1 MGRIDNSFNSDRGY
15 GNSSEVSGFLV
26 RRSGLIAAI
35 VIIIIAG
42 GALYTQSFARVP
54 AGYRGV
60 LLTWGKPEEKI
71 LGEGLNFVIPFIQSI
86 ELMNVQVQKAESTES
101 AATNDLQEVSA
112 TVAVNFRLNP
122 NAVNQIFRE
131 LRQDYVSRVIKP
143 NIEESLKAATAQF
156 RAEELITKRATVK
169 SAFDDIL
176 EERLRVF
183 DIDVVAVSLTDFQFS
198 PAFAAAIEAKVTAE
212 QQALEALNK
221 LEQIRHE
228 AQQQV
233 IQAEAEKNATIARAL
248 GEAEAAII
256 EADATAAAIQVIT
269 SQMTPEYAQYLWLTQ
284 WDGKLPL
291 VVGEGTPSLK
301 KQLRAARPPTLFIFI
316 G

>member
-1 MGRIDNSFNSDRGY
+1 MGRIDNAYNSDRGA
-15 GNSSEVSGFLV
+15 SEVSGFLV
-26 RRSGLIAAI
+26 RRSGVIAAI
-35 VIIIIAG
+35 VIIIIAA

-60 LLTWGKPEEKI
+60 LLTWSKPEEKI
-71 LGEGLNFVIPFIQSI
+71 LGEGLNFVIPFVQNI
-86 ELMNVQVQKAESTES
+86 ELMNVQVQVAESTES

-156 RAEELITKRATVK
+156 RAEELITNRAVVK
-169 SAFDDIL
+169 SVFDDIL
-176 EERLRVF
+176 EERLSVF
-183 DIDVVAVSLTDFQFS
+183 DIEVVAVSLTDFQFS

-221 LEQIRHE
+221 LEQVRHE

-233 IQAEAEKNATIARAL
+233 IQAEAEKNATVARAL
-248 GEAEAAII
+248 GEAQAAII
-256 EADATAAAIQVIT
+256 EAEATSEAIEVIT
-269 SQMTPEYAQYLWLTQ
+269 TQMTAEYAQYLWLTQ

-291 VVGEGTPSLK
+291 VVGEGTGLIIDVNSLLEE
-301 KQLRAARPPTLFIFI
+301 QQMP
-316 G
+316 

>member
-1 MGRIDNSFNSDRGY
+1 MSMSGIDSSFRDERGFGRSP
-15 GNSSEVSGFLV
+15 EVSNFLV
-26 RRSGLIAAI
+26 RRSGLIAVL

-42 GALYTQSFARVP
+42 GAMYTQAFVRVP

-60 LLTWGKPEEKI
+60 LLTWSKPEDKI
-71 LGEGLNFVIPFIQSI
+71 LGEGLNFIIPFIQSV

-101 AATNDLQEVSA
+101 AATDDLQEVSA

-122 NAVNQIFRE
+122 LRVNTIYTE

-156 RAEELITKRATVK
+156 RAEELVTMRPQVK
-169 SAFDDIL
+169 TAFDDIL
-176 EERLRVF
+176 AERLEVF
-183 DIDVVAVSLTDFQFS
+183 HIEVIAVSLTDFQFS
-198 PAFAAAIEAKVTAE
+198 QAFSAAIEAKVTAE
-212 QQALEALNK
+212 QQALEAKNK
-221 LEQIRHE
+221 LEQVRYE

-248 GEAEAAII
+248 GEAEAALI
-256 EADATAAAIQVIT
+256 EANATARAIEAIT
-269 SQMTPEYAQYLWLTQ
+269 AQMTPEYAQYLWLTQ

-291 VVGEGTPSLK
+291 VVGEGEGLIIDVSALTD
-301 KQLRAARPPTLFIFI
+301 
-316 G
+316 GGG

>member
-1 MGRIDNSFNSDRGY
+1 MGRTDNSYNSHRSFGD
-15 GNSSEVSGFLV
+15 SSEVSDFLV

-35 VIIIIAG
+35 VILIIAG

-54 AGYRGV
+54 AGFRGV
-60 LLTWGKPEEKI
+60 LLTWGKPEDKI
-71 LGEGLNFVIPFIQSI
+71 LGEGLNFVIPFVQGV

-101 AATNDLQEVSA
+101 AATNDLQEVTT

-122 NAVNQIFRE
+122 EAVNQIYRE

-143 NIEESLKAATAQF
+143 NIEESIKAATSQF
-156 RAEELITKRATVK
+156 RAEELITQRAIVK
-169 SAFDDIL
+169 ASFDSIL
-176 EERLRVF
+176 EERLSVF
-183 DIDVVAVSLTDFQFS
+183 DIEVIAVSLTDFKFS
-198 PAFAAAIEAKVTAE
+198 PAFAAAVEAKVTAE
-212 QQALEALNK
+212 QKALEAQNF
-221 LEQIRHE
+221 LEQVKFE

-248 GEAEAAII
+248 GEAQAVVIEAEAAASAI
-256 EADATAAAIQVIT
+256 EAIT

-291 VVGEGTPSLK
+291 VVGEGTGLIIDVNSLVDE
-301 KQLRAARPPTLFIFI
+301 
-316 G
+316 GG

>member
-1 MGRIDNSFNSDRGY
+1 MKRIDNSYNSDRGF
-15 GNSSEVSGFLV
+15 GGSSEVSGFLV

-35 VIIIIAG
+35 IIIIIAG
-42 GALYTQSFARVP
+42 GAFYTQSFARVP

-101 AATNDLQEVSA
+101 AATNDLQEVST

-122 NAVNQIFRE
+122 NSVNQIYRE
-131 LRQDYVSRVIKP
+131 LRQDYVARVIKP
-143 NIEESLKAATAQF
+143 NIEESIKAATSQF
-156 RAEELITKRATVK
+156 RAEELITNRATVK
-169 SAFDDIL
+169 AVFDDIL
-176 EERLRVF
+176 EERLSVF
-183 DIDVVAVSLTDFQFS
+183 DITVIAVSLTDFQFS

-212 QQALEALNK
+212 QAALEAQNY
-221 LEQIRHE
+221 LEQVKYE

-233 IQAEAEKNATIARAL
+233 IQAEAEKNATIARAE
-248 GEAEAAII
+248 GEAQAVVI
-256 EADATAAAIQVIT
+256 EADATAQAIEVIT
-269 SQMTPEYAQYLWLTQ
+269 GQMTPEYAQYLWLTQ

-291 VVGEGTPSLK
+291 VVGEGTGLIIDVNSLLDE
-301 KQLRAARPPTLFIFI
+301 QQAPD

>member
-1 MGRIDNSFNSDRGY
+1 MGRTDNSYNSGRGF
-15 GNSSEVSGFLV
+15 GDSSEVSGFLV

-35 VIIIIAG
+35 IIIIIAG
-42 GALYTQSFARVP
+42 GAFYTQSFARVP

-60 LLTWGKPEEKI
+60 LMTWGKPEDKI
-71 LGEGLNFVIPFIQSI
+71 LGEGLNFIIPFVQSV

-101 AATNDLQEVSA
+101 AATNDLQVVST
-112 TVAVNFRLNP
+112 TVAVNYRLNP
-122 NAVNQIFRE
+122 NAVNQIYRE
-131 LRQDYVSRVIKP
+131 LRQDYVFRVIKP
-143 NIEESLKAATAQF
+143 NIEESLKAATSQF
-156 RAEELITKRATVK
+156 TAEELITKREAMK
-169 SAFDDIL
+169 STFGDIL
-176 EERLRVF
+176 DDRLAVF
-183 DIDVVAVSLTDFQFS
+183 NIEVVAVSLTDFQFS

-212 QQALEALNK
+212 QSALEAKNK

-248 GEAEAAII
+248 GEAQAVII
-256 EADATAAAIQVIT
+256 EADATAQAIEVIT
-269 SQMTPEYAQYLWLTQ
+269 GQMTPEYAQYLWLTQ

-291 VVGEGTPSLK
+291 VVGDATGLIIDVNSLLDE
-301 KQLRAARPPTLFIFI
+301 QQAPD

>member
-1 MGRIDNSFNSDRGY
+1 MNNSYNSDRGFRD
-15 GNSSEVSGFLV
+15 SSEVSGFLV

-42 GALYTQSFARVP
+42 GALYTQSFVRVP
-54 AGYRGV
+54 AGFRGV
-60 LLTWGKPEEKI
+60 LLTWGKPENKI
-71 LGEGLNFVIPFIQSI
+71 LGEGLNFVIPFVQNV

-122 NAVNQIFRE
+122 NAVNSIYRE

-143 NIEESLKAATAQF
+143 NIEESLKAATSQF
-156 RAEELITKRATVK
+156 RAEALITNRAVVK

-183 DIDVVAVSLTDFQFS
+183 DIDVIAVSLTDFQFS
-198 PAFAAAIEAKVTAE
+198 PSFAAAIEAKVTAE
-212 QQALEALNK
+212 QSALEAKNK
-221 LEQIRHE
+221 LEQIRFE

-233 IQAEAEKNATIARAL
+233 IQAEAEKNATIARAE
-248 GEAEAAII
+248 GEAQAAII
-256 EADATAAAIQVIT
+256 EAEATAQAIEVIT
-269 SQMTPEYAQYLWLTQ
+269 GQMTPEYAQYLWLTQ

-291 VVGEGTPSLK
+291 VVGEGTGLIIDVNSLLDE
-301 KQLRAARPPTLFIFI
+301 QQAP
-316 G
+316 GG

>member
-1 MGRIDNSFNSDRGY
+1 MTIYMSGIADSYRDERGIGRSP
-15 GNSSEVSGFLV
+15 EVSDFLV
-26 RRSGLIAAI
+26 RRSSLIAVL
-35 VIIIIAG
+35 VIIIIVG
-42 GALYTQSFARVP
+42 GVLYTQAFARVP

-60 LLTWGKPEEKI
+60 LLTWGKPEDRI
-71 LGEGLNFVIPFIQSI
+71 LGEGLNFIIPFIQSI

-101 AATNDLQEVSA
+101 AATNDLQEVST

-122 NAVNQIFRE
+122 NAVNQIYRE

-156 RAEELITKRATVK
+156 AAEELVTKRPQVK
-169 SAFDDIL
+169 TAFDSIL
-176 EERLRVF
+176 EERLQVF
-183 DIDVVAVSLTDFQFS
+183 NIEIVAVSLTDFQFS
-198 PAFAAAIEAKVTAE
+198 PAFSAAIEAKVTAQ
-212 QQALEALNK
+212 QQALEAKNK
-221 LEQIRHE
+221 LEQIRYE

-248 GEAEAAII
+248 GEAEAALI
-256 EADATAAAIQVIT
+256 EANATAKAIGVIT

-291 VVGEGTPSLK
+291 VVGDGEGIIIDVTSLTN
-301 KQLRAARPPTLFIFI
+301 AT

>member
-1 MGRIDNSFNSDRGY
+1 MGRIDKSYNSHRSFGD
-15 GNSSEVSGFLV
+15 SSEVSGFLV

-42 GALYTQSFARVP
+42 GAFYTQSFARVP

-71 LGEGLNFVIPFIQSI
+71 LGEGLNFVIPFVQSV

-101 AATNDLQEVSA
+101 AATNDLQVVST

-122 NAVNQIFRE
+122 EAVNQIYRE

-143 NIEESLKAATAQF
+143 NIEESIKAATSQF

-169 SAFDDIL
+169 SVFDDIL
-176 EERLRVF
+176 AERLMVF
-183 DIDVVAVSLTDFQFS
+183 DITVIAVSLTDFQFS

-212 QQALEALNK
+212 QAALEAQNY
-221 LEQIRHE
+221 LEQVKFE

-233 IQAEAEKNATIARAL
+233 IQAEAEKNATIARAE
-248 GEAEAAII
+248 GEAQAVVI
-256 EADATAAAIQVIT
+256 EADAAAQAIEAIT
-269 SQMTPEYAQYLWLTQ
+269 GQMTPESAQYLWLTQ

-291 VVGEGTPSLK
+291 VVGEGTGLIIDVNSLLDE
-301 KQLRAARPPTLFIFI
+301 QQAP
-316 G
+316 